1 MSADLIVVGRAE
13 TDILLDGRKASTVR
27 GLHRVRRGTYVTE
40 STWRGAKTRQRYE
53 MLVRATVPA
62 LRREAPLAHESAAVL
77 LGIPVIGPWPS
88 RVHVLER
95 TAAGGR
101 SSAVV
106 TRHGTRQLP
115 ALTTVDDIA
124 TTSPAR
130 TAVDLARTRS
140 FLSGI
145 AAADYVL
152 HSGMASL
159 KDLEAELEAAKRSP
173 GLRRARLVVAHADER
188 AESVGES
195 LSRAQM
201 IELGQ
206 SVPVLQQEFY
216 DEAGLIGRTDFWWPE
231 LGIAGEFDGEVKFGR
246 ETHAADED
254 AREALWREKQRE
266 DRLRRQVNGIVR
278 WTWKEAMN
286 RVALARLL
294 AEFGIR

>member
-1 MSADLIVVGRAE
+1 MSADFIVAGRAE
-13 TDILLDGRKASTVR
+13 TEILLDGRKASTVA

-88 RVHVLER
+88 RVHVLEK

-106 TRHGTRQLP
+106 VRHGTRQLP
-115 ALTTVDDIA
+115 DLTTVDGIA

-140 FLSGI
+140 FASGI
-145 AAADYVL
+145 AAVDHVL
-152 HSGMASL
+152 AAGLATAEQ
-159 KDLEAELEAAKRSP
+159 LEAELEAARRSP
-173 GLRRARLVVAHADER
+173 GLRRARLAVAHADER

-201 IELGQ
+201 IQLGIP
-206 SVPVLQQEFY
+206 VPVLQQRFY
-216 DEAGLIGRTDFWWPE
+216 DDAGFIGRTDFWWPE

-246 ETHAADED
+246 EIHASDED

-266 DRLRRQVNGIVR
+266 DRLRRQVNGIAR
-278 WTWKEAMN
+278 WTWDVAMN
-286 RVALARLL
+286 RSALGRLL
-294 AEFGIR
+294 AQYGIR

>member
-1 MSADLIVVGRAE
+1 MTSDLIVVGRAE
-13 TDILLDGRKASTVR
+13 TDILLDGRKASAVA

-40 STWRGAKTRQRYE
+40 ATWRGAKTRQRYE
-53 MLVRATVPA
+53 MLVRATVPV

-77 LGIPVIGPWPS
+77 LGIPIIGPWPS
-88 RVHVLER
+88 RVHVLEK

-106 TRHGTRQLP
+106 VRHGTRQLP
-115 ALTTVDDIA
+115 ELTAVDDIV

-140 FLSGI
+140 FASGI

-152 HSGMASL
+152 HTGMASREE
-159 KDLEAELEAAKRSP
+159 LEAELEAARRSP
-173 GLRRARLVVAHADER
+173 GMRRARLVVAHADER

-201 IELGQ
+201 IGLGQ
-206 SVPVLQQEFY
+206 VVPVLQQAFY
-216 DEAGLIGRTDFWWPE
+216 DDAGFIGRTDFWWPE
-231 LGIAGEFDGEVKFGR
+231 LRIAGEFDGEVKFGR
-246 ETHAADED
+246 EIHASDED

-286 RVALARLL
+286 RTSLARLL
-294 AEFGIR
+294 AAFGIQ

>member
-1 MSADLIVVGRAE
+1 MSADLIVVGRA
-13 TDILLDGRKASTVR
+13 DAAVLLDGRKASTVP

-40 STWRGAKTRQRYE
+40 STWRGAKLREQYQ

-62 LRREAPLAHESAAVL
+62 LRRPAPLAHESAAVL

-88 RVHVLER
+88 RVHVLDA
-95 TAAGGR
+95 TATGGR

-106 TRHGTRQLP
+106 TRHGSRTMP
-115 ALTTVDDIA
+115 ALTEVEGFE

-130 TAVDLARTRS
+130 TVVDLARTRS
-140 FLSGI
+140 FASGI

-159 KDLEAELEAAKRSP
+159 EQLEAELEAAKRSP

-216 DEAGLIGRTDFWWPE
+216 DDAGFIGRTDFWWPE
-231 LGIAGEFDGEVKFGR
+231 LRIAGEFDGEVKFGR
-246 ETHAADED
+246 ELHPSDDD

-266 DRLRRQVNGIVR
+266 DRLRRQVNGVVR

-286 RVALARLL
+286 RASLARLL

>member
-53 MLVRATVPA
+53 LLVRATVPA

-88 RVHVLER
+88 RVHVLEK

-106 TRHGTRQLP
+106 VRHGTRQLP
-115 ALTTVDDIA
+115 ELTTVDDIA

-140 FLSGI
+140 FASGV

-152 HSGMASL
+152 HAGMASREA
-159 KDLEAELEAAKRSP
+159 LEAELEAAKRSP

-201 IELGQ
+201 IELGL
-206 SVPVLQQEFY
+206 SVPVLQHEFY
-216 DEAGLIGRTDFWWPE
+216 DAAGFIGRTDFWWPE

-246 ETHAADED
+246 ELAASDED

-266 DRLRRQVNGIVR
+266 DRLRRQVEGIAR

-286 RVALARLL
+286 RTSLARLL
-294 AEFGIR
+294 ADFGIR